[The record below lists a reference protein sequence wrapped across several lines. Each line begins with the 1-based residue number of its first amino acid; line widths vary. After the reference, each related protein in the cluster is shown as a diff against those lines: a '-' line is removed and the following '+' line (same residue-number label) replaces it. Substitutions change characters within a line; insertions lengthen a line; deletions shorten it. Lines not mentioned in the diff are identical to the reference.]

1 MSYLIKI
8 NKRALNDIQKA
19 LNYYDKIDT
28 SIGDKFQLNL
38 DKAIAAIANNPFYQ
52 IRYSDVHCLLVKK
65 FPYMIH
71 FQVNQKK
78 NTAIIRAVI
87 NTHKDPDKNWVKE

>member
-1 MSYLIKI
+1 MAYLLKI

-19 LNYYDKIDT
+19 LNYYDKIDK
-28 SIGDKFQLNL
+28 SIGDKFLNFL
-38 DKAIAAIANNPFYQ
+38 DKTITTIGNNPFYQ

-71 FQVNQKK
+71 FQVNEKT
-78 NTAIIRAVI
+78 NTVIIRAII
-87 NTHKDPDKNWVKE
+87 NTSKNPDTSWVK

>member
-1 MSYLIKI
+1 MAYLIKI

-28 SIGDKFQLNL
+28 SIGDKFQKNL
-38 DKAIAAIANNPFYQ
+38 DKVIADITNNPFYQ
-52 IRYSDVHCLLVKK
+52 IRYSDVHCMLVKK

-71 FQVNQKK
+71 FQVNEKK
-78 NTAIIRAVI
+78 NTVIIRAII
-87 NTHKDPDKNWVKE
+87 NTSKNPDTNWIK

>member
-1 MSYLIKI
+1 VSYFIKI

-28 SIGDKFQLNL
+28 SIGDKFQKNI
-38 DKAIAAIANNPFYQ
+38 DKAIRIIANSPFFQ
-52 IRYSDVHCLLVKK
+52 IRYSDVHCLLVQK

-71 FQVNQKK
+71 FQVNEKK
-78 NTAIIRAVI
+78 NSVI
-87 NTHKDPDKNWVKE
+87 H

>member
-19 LNYYDKIDT
+19 FNYYDKIDD
-28 SIGDKFQLNL
+28 SIGDKFQINL
-38 DKAIAAIANNPFYQ
+38 DKAIVAIANNPFYQ

-71 FQVNQKK
+71 FQVNEKK
-78 NTAIIRAVI
+78 NTVIIRAII
-87 NTHKDPDKNWVKE
+87 NTSKNSNSTWIK